1 MNAALSLSMIRV
13 IAKNNLSFDDVKTL
27 SKILDISVIT
37 IRNSIKNNNCL
48 YEVEPFSG
56 AWEEERH
63 ELKRISDAYMSDEL
77 KLFDVIELD
86 GEEVELLTPEF
97 LRNSIAGLREIE
109 IQTQR
114 NVDLENGYI
123 KTPEEFVPH
132 DEDWT

>member
-1 MNAALSLSMIRV
+1 MIRV